1 MFREKKKL
9 IINVHYDEAQEA
21 SAKYADVSARLGV
34 IEAQLNDRINRIRD
48 QFQEE
53 IIQLNMEKERQ
64 MEVLETYA
72 KEQKCNWGK
81 RKSVE
86 LLHSVI
92 GFRTGTPKVTKDR
105 KFSWEDVLDMVK
117 EKFPSLVRVKCE
129 LDKEAI
135 ISMREEAQFQ
145 DLQKTCFVDVVQEE
159 TFFVEA
165 KLQSLL
171 RVA

>member
-9 IINVHYDEAQEA
+9 IINVNYDEAQEA
-21 SAKYADVSARLGV
+21 SAKYAEVSARLGV
-34 IEAQLNDRINRIRD
+34 IEAQMNERINRIRD

-53 IIQLNMEKERQ
+53 VIQLAQEKERQ
-64 MEVLETYA
+64 MEVLETFA
-72 KEQKCNWGK
+72 KEQKGNWGK
-81 RKSVE
+81 RKSYE

-105 KFSWEDVLDMVK
+105 KFSWDDVLDMVK

-135 ISMREEAQFQ
+135 IAMREEQQFQ
-145 DLQKTCFVDVVQEE
+145 DLQKACFVDVIQDE

-165 KLQSLL
+165 KLQTLL